1 MAAKNGRSLG
11 DIFTST
17 TAKTMPDPKKT
28 AKWVSDQL
36 GDEAV
41 IKTTTFF
48 TQDQLDY
55 LDDQT
60 REIKRHSKKTLKRTT
75 ILRALVQGLM
85 KENVNLGACGS
96 EEDLAEAFRK
106 RMPLKGGKL

>member
-1 MAAKNGRSLG
+1 
-11 DIFTST
+11 
-17 TAKTMPDPKKT
+17 MPKPEKA
-28 AKWVSDQL
+28 AKWVADQL

-55 LDDQT
+55 LDEQS
-60 REIKRHSKKTLKRTT
+60 REIKRTSKKSVKRTS
-75 ILRALVQGLM
+75 ILRALVQGMM
-85 KENVNLGACGS
+85 KEQVNLGACGS